1 MSVAARALVYKT
13 LNRRNAMIETLIG
26 LLIAVLII
34 GLLWWAAQSIIA
46 VVPLPEPFRT
56 IVYVLLIVILV
67 LICIFYILIP
77 LLHMIPTHLNMR

>member
-1 MSVAARALVYKT
+1 
-13 LNRRNAMIETLIG
+13 MIETLIG